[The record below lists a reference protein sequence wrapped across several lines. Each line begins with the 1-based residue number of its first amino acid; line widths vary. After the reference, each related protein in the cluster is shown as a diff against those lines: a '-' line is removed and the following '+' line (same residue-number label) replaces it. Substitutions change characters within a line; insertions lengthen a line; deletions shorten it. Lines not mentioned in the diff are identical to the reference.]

1 MKVTKKIKDK
11 QLEILEK
18 TYAGAVP
25 ELIFNSPFELLI
37 SVILSAQC
45 TDKRVNAV
53 TAVLFKIANTPE
65 QFLKLGQEK
74 LEELIKS
81 CGFYRMKSKNILAAC
96 EMLVKNYDGEVPDN
110 FDELVKLPGVGRK
123 TANVVTSVAFK
134 TPAIAVD
141 THVFRIS
148 NRLQLA
154 VGDTPLEV
162 KSILLSHDSPYG
174 CSDIVLDKTCPWYSG
189 EHIGNPELK
198 ALIERLKPTINL
210 HGHLHTTN
218 HEAEWIGETEVR
230 CVSVL
235 DEQYKVAYKP
245 YYFEI

>member
-25 ELIFNSPFELLI
+25 ELIFNSSFELLI

-96 EMLVKNYDGEVPDN
+96 EMLVKNYDGED
-110 FDELVKLPGVGRK
+110 
-123 TANVVTSVAFK
+123 VVTSVAFK

-162 KSILLSHDSPYG
+162 ELGLQKVIPREKW
-174 CSDIVLDKTCPWYSG
+174 SDAHHWLIWHGRKICKARLPLCTQCPLNEVCPS
-189 EHIGNPELK
+189 
-198 ALIERLKPTINL
+198 AS
-210 HGHLHTTN
+210 TN
-218 HEAEWIGETEVR
+218 IH
-230 CVSVL
+230 
-235 DEQYKVAYKP
+235 
-245 YYFEI
+245 